1 MDCVL
6 FNHSN
11 LKKKE
16 SRYKIQIDLIRIFF
30 QAIYTFFF
38 LKSYNTL
45 LLKIEVKQFDLI
57 IIKSYIVKENHISN
71 SKKKEEKKKLGMSFG
86 RYMSNLHFRE
96 CEFYWS

>member
-30 QAIYTFFF
+30 QAISTYFF

-71 SKKKEEKKKLGMSFG
+71 SKKKRRKKEIG
-86 RYMSNLHFRE
+86 N
-96 CEFYWS
+96 EFWKVHV